1 MLKLLQKQ
9 PKTRIKK
16 NKRKGGIFK
25 EKGKKKKQEVNRL
38 YGRCSFCSWFWN
50 DLGEGLLERRFA
62 QCTNRLILSFFNGC
76 KPLPI
81 SRFSNIL
88 TVNCHEN
95 KNACDRRPTLKTAK
109 VWQTLLGRSLFL
121 VFPFFFVY
129 VFVWF
134 SFFCFVFFFYWHCLR
149 FSSHSS
155 TKLSKF

>member
-9 PKTRIKK
+9 QRQELRRIKGRGEYS
-16 NKRKGGIFK
+16 KRKG
-25 EKGKKKKQEVNRL
+25 KKKQEVKRL

-76 KPLPI
+76 KPLPN

-134 SFFCFVFFFYWHCLR
+134 SFFCIVFFFYWHCLQ

-155 TKLSKF
+155 AKLSKF